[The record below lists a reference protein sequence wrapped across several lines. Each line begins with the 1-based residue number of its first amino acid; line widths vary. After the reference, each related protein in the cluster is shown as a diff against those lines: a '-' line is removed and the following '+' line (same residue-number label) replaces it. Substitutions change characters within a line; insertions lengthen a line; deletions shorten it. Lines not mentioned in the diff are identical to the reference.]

1 MYYFFLFSGYS
12 KSTVGENGDSPKVYT
27 FYSDGNFQKK
37 CVNPLGF
44 NFPRIYNLL
53 ENFSLVNS
61 HNLLANLLLFPT
73 EITNLLFVIKTNS
86 RWNKILCWIVKNYD
100 KEKRTNTISQMRLGS
115 GFKMRMSILNTT
127 TTEQMGYSIR
137 SFFVYTKSTHKYFF
151 NFFVDKFLSLGY
163 YKTVMIIITFSK
175 KIFITMQCYLYA
187 FDNE

>member
-73 EITNLLFVIKTNS
+73 EITNLLFFIK
-86 RWNKILCWIVKNYD
+86 NKQLLQQNFMLNCKKSMVK
-100 KEKRTNTISQMRLGS
+100 
-115 GFKMRMSILNTT
+115 
-127 TTEQMGYSIR
+127 
-137 SFFVYTKSTHKYFF
+137 
-151 NFFVDKFLSLGY
+151 
-163 YKTVMIIITFSK
+163 K
-175 KIFITMQCYLYA
+175 KGWL
-187 FDNE
+187 

>member
-61 HNLLANLLLFPT
+61 HNLLANSLLFPT
-73 EITNLLFVIKTNS
+73 EITNLLFVIKKQS
-86 RWNKILCWIVKNYD
+86 AAEI
-100 KEKRTNTISQMRLGS
+100 
-115 GFKMRMSILNTT
+115 
-127 TTEQMGYSIR
+127 
-137 SFFVYTKSTHKYFF
+137 
-151 NFFVDKFLSLGY
+151 KF
-163 YKTVMIIITFSK
+163 
-175 KIFITMQCYLYA
+175 YA
-187 FDNE
+187 EL

>member
-1 MYYFFLFSGYS
+1 MYYFFLAILNLAVFKMLVRILNTLRSRIWDVLFFSGYS

-61 HNLLANLLLFPT
+61 HNLLANPLLFPT

-86 RWNKILCWIVKNYD
+86 R
-100 KEKRTNTISQMRLGS
+100 
-115 GFKMRMSILNTT
+115 
-127 TTEQMGYSIR
+127 
-137 SFFVYTKSTHKYFF
+137 
-151 NFFVDKFLSLGY
+151 
-163 YKTVMIIITFSK
+163 
-175 KIFITMQCYLYA
+175 
-187 FDNE
+187 